1 MDHKDDVIN
10 HEAITPKPKKVG
22 GYRPGSGRPKKM
34 DELAIIG
41 KLAPLE
47 PLVFQKLK
55 QKIEE
60 GDINAIKIYL
70 AYYLGQPTQRI
81 ESKLEGNL
89 QSISV
94 QIVRNEGG
102 IG

>member
-1 MDHKDDVIN
+1 MEEKVNVVN
-10 HEAITPKPKKVG
+10 HEETTQKKKKVG
-22 GYRPGSGRPKKM
+22 GWRPNSGRPKRM

-55 QKIEE
+55 EKINE

-81 ESKLEGNL
+81 ESKVEGNL

-94 QIVRNEGG
+94 QIVRNEGN
-102 IG
+102 